1 MNDNQYPQGNL
12 NQWQQPQQM
21 SPQGQWQQS
30 QQMPPQGQ
38 WQQSQ
43 QMPPQ
48 GQWQQSQ
55 QMPPQG
61 QWQQPQQMPPQ
72 GQWQQPQPPKK
83 SNTGLIVGIIIG
95 VLVVV
100 FVLPALIIL
109 PALSKYMKKA
119 EESKNQMNQH
129 TEVVTQYDD
138 DSDSDSH
145 NDSGKDSTDSK
156 QSVIDYDY
164 FVSKDWI
171 GLNDTAL
178 IEVDENGTF
187 TWFRDRDNQDGDYY
201 SGTFKFYTGDEAV
214 NYITTESEV
223 KDNVTE
229 EDIKENEAP
238 EYGATR
244 ENFVCFVI
252 TNEKEVFHGEENTY
266 EPADQVTTTLYG
278 YFVNDKD
285 GEKLTLIK
293 YGNPY
298 EFNLVPEEK

>member
-1 MNDNQYPQGNL
+1 MNENQYPNQQGYP
-12 NQWQQPQQM
+12 QQGYPQQQYQGQPQQWQNQQY
-21 SPQGQWQQS
+21 QGQQV
-30 QQMPPQGQ
+30 PPQQQQ
-38 WQQSQ
+38 WQGQ
-43 QMPPQ
+43 QVPPQ
-48 GQWQQSQ
+48 QQWQ
-55 QMPPQG
+55 G
-61 QWQQPQQMPPQ
+61 QRQQPQQMPPQ